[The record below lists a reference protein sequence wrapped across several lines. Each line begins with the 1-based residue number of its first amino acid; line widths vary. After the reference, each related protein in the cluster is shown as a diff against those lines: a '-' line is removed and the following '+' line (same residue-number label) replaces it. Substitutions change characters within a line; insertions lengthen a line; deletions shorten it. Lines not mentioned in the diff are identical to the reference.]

1 MDEEALRKLS
11 DEISAEFYMRVD
23 KKYDLNERCIIA
35 KLYDSDFQTLS
46 NIIFNRLT
54 EKIYKE

>member
-1 MDEEALRKLS
+1 MDEEVLRKLS
-11 DEISAEFYMRVD
+11 NEISAEFYIRIN
-23 KKYDLNERCIIA
+23 KRYDLNEQCIVA